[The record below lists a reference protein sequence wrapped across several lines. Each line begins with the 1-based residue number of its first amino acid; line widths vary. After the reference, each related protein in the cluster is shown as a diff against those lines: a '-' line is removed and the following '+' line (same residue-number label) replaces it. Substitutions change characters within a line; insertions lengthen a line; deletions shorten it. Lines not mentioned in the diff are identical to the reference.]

1 MWEGGGRWVPSAW
14 SLIVWKWILGIFIV
28 CVIGCGV
35 GGYFVS
41 KNEKFKSQFMSFG
54 GGDIATQ
61 VRLEPATKG
70 DLVRTVAAP
79 GQIEPRTKVKITAQV
94 SARITALPFKEGE
107 IVKKGDVVVRLDSE
121 DLVAALEAQRA
132 ALKADEARLLGTR
145 ASFEQARADVA
156 RVRDLFEKNVRS
168 KADLEAAEAAFQQAE
183 SSLRVGE
190 ASIEITRA
198 NIRRAERDVQNCVIS
213 SPIDGTIIKTY
224 NEVGELVLGTF
235 NNLGQTIMEIADL
248 NVMLMRAE
256 VDESS
261 VAQVAKGQKAKV
273 YVNAYPGKTFT
284 GTVDQVEQQRQL
296 SREQKGY
303 FETEIIIDM
312 QPGESLLAGLTA
324 NTDIMVQTQYDVLRV
339 PSQAVLDRRIEELPG
354 ESQGKVA
361 ADQKNKAFTRVVYKL
376 VDGKAVSVPVV
387 TGTSDLTHTVVL
399 SGLNDGEKVVS
410 GPYKVLAALKDGQA
424 LSEMPGAGA
433 HGGAAAG
440 ATTSTTPA
448 TTTDKAEGASGSS
461 ASDAKTSGDSKP
473 SADGGTSTAS
483 TDSSKS
489 GTTSTPAPATP
500 N

>member
-1 MWEGGGRWVPSAW
+1 M
-14 SLIVWKWILGIFIV
+14 WKWILGVFVV

-41 KNEKFKSQFMSFG
+41 KSEKFKAQFAKFG
-54 GGDIATQ
+54 GGEIATQ
-61 VRLEPATKG
+61 VRLEPVTKG

-107 IVKKGDVVVRLDSE
+107 LVKKGDVVVRLDSE
-121 DLVAALEAQRA
+121 DLMAALEAQRA
-132 ALKADEARLLGTR
+132 SLKADEARLLGMR
-145 ASFEQARADVA
+145 ASLDQARADLA

-168 KADLEAAEAAFQQAE
+168 KADLEAAEAAFQQAD
-183 SSLRVGE
+183 STLRVGE

-284 GTVDQVEQQRQL
+284 GTLDQVEQQRQL

-303 FETEIIIDM
+303 FETEIIVDM
-312 QPGESLLAGLTA
+312 QPGETLLAGLTA

-339 PSQAVLDRRIEELPG
+339 PSQAVLDRRIEELPS

-361 ADQKNKAFTRVVYKL
+361 ADQKSKAFTRVVYKL

-399 SGLNDGEKVVS
+399 SGLSEGEKVVS
-410 GPYKVLAALKDGQA
+410 GPYKVLAALKDGQT
-424 LSEMPGAGA
+424 LSEMPGHGA
-433 HGGAAAG
+433 GGAAPEASDKKPDAAAG
-440 ATTSTTPA
+440 DAPGASDKSNTSASGTKSDTATPA
-448 TTTDKAEGASGSS
+448 TT
-461 ASDAKTSGDSKP
+461 
-473 SADGGTSTAS
+473 
-483 TDSSKS
+483 
-489 GTTSTPAPATP
+489 